1 MTAGSLSI
9 HATLTSPLSLRLGTS
24 LCVLACAQ
32 VLFLVVRDSSTLTC
46 NFDLSPGRYWRPS
59 PCLASTCTQV
69 CSLGYVC
76 AVQLTVPLGCACTS
90 PCDSL
95 SQYRG
100 AAPLEHT
107 LLNGDDVSGVS
118 IIELHPARFDAG
130 RILWQQEHP
139 VAPTTTY
146 PECVTF
152 CFRGPRAVLSMPT
165 YQRCRLQTRAAAGPT
180 RSGCDC

>member
-76 AVQLTVPLGCACTS
+76 AVQLPYLLAALARHHATFI
-90 PCDSL
+90 L
-95 SQYRG
+95 SI
-100 AAPLEHT
+100 AA
-107 LLNGDDVSGVS
+107 
-118 IIELHPARFDAG
+118 R
-130 RILWQQEHP
+130 R
-139 VAPTTTY
+139 
-146 PECVTF
+146 
-152 CFRGPRAVLSMPT
+152 R
-165 YQRCRLQTRAAAGPT
+165 
-180 RSGCDC
+180 

>member
-46 NFDLSPGRYWRPS
+46 NLTQPRTLLEAFPLSGINMHPS
-59 PCLASTCTQV
+59 LLPRV
-69 CSLGYVC
+69 CVC
-76 AVQLTVPLGCACTS
+76 RAATVPLGCACTS
-90 PCDSL
+90 PRDFH

-152 CFRGPRAVLSMPT
+152 RFRGPRAVLSMPT